1 MFAKLLSFTF
11 YLFFCINIHFFYEY
25 QEYRSCNGKDR
36 YVTGALYKNVKYQT
50 ESQSYASSKSEK
62 LNCKLLH
69 TFSLLECLTKLIVFC
84 LQSINQLNV
93 LEPMS
98 LQFVVKLKFNQDD
111 LKLMFK
117 KVSMKKKKEIRLWP
131 SCFKIIKT

>member
-1 MFAKLLSFTF
+1 MNFKSIDHVMERIATLQGHYTK
-11 YLFFCINIHFFYEY
+11 
-25 QEYRSCNGKDR
+25 K
-36 YVTGALYKNVKYQT
+36 VKYQT

-117 KVSMKKKKEIRLWP
+117 KLSMKKKRK
-131 SCFKIIKT
+131 